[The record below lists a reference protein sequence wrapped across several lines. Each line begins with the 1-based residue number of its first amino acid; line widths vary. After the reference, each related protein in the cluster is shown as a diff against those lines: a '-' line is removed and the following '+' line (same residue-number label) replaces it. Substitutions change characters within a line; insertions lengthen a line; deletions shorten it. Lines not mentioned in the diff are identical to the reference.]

1 MVGFA
6 EEMALV
12 MNRATRYFGLLLMAT
27 LLVARVS
34 ADDLPLPD
42 PDGLDLPLD
51 GSASATEFDGVPL
64 PDAELPPP
72 QDESLDAPSRLVAP
86 SQSMSDTADVRA
98 PLDAAYT
105 DESGMQSAD
114 YTGPMD
120 SEYSEESP
128 AFHPYSWDGEPAP
141 IESSGTWLNRG
152 VWYTEVDAVVLHRIW
167 ARGDMFVAAEDPLV
181 TQPNTFQAV
190 GLGLSTNRTLYLP
203 VAHPGGDAG
212 VRGTLG
218 RFLFRDSHNRD
229 HTMEFTAWSA
239 GNWVSDEKITSQ
251 DPNGLFVTFNLAGE
265 NGFFDGSTLQHII
278 YDSQLNSFEM
288 NYRLKKR
295 LGRDQLVMDPN
306 GSWRRES
313 SNGFNRN
320 YLAGF
325 RFIKVDE
332 TLTWNAEDI
341 LVNGANGKYVID
353 TKNDLFGFQM
363 GEGIEYESGRW
374 SAGVSAKLGL
384 FWNNADAHQQ
394 LLLSAN
400 PEDDFDRRNSE
411 SELSFLGEAE
421 VLGRWHITPNASLRA
436 GLEFLVIDSL
446 ALAPRQIDF
455 IGGTN
460 NIETGGNPW
469 YIGGL
474 LGFECYW

>member
-1 MVGFA
+1 M
-6 EEMALV
+6 
-12 MNRATRYFGLLLMAT
+12 MNRATCYFGLLLTA
-27 LLVARVS
+27 LVLVGRVS
-34 ADDLPLPD
+34 ADDWALPD
-42 PDGLDLPLD
+42 PDGLDLPFD
-51 GSASATEFDGVPL
+51 GSANDREYDGIPL

-72 QDESLDAPSRLVAP
+72 QSQSTDGPSRLVTPPQSTSQMFSAP
-86 SQSMSDTADVRA
+86 A
-98 PLDAAYT
+98 PLNPAST
-105 DESGMQSAD
+105 DEGGQHTGD
-114 YTGPMD
+114 YSGPMD
-120 SEYSEESP
+120 AEYSEEDP
-128 AFHPYSWDGEPAP
+128 TFHPYAWDGQPAP

-152 VWYTEVDAVVLHRIW
+152 VWYTEIDAVIIHRIW
-167 ARGDMFVAAEDPLV
+167 ARGDMFVAAEDPNV
-181 TQPNTFQAV
+181 TIPNSFPAV
-190 GLGLSTNRTLYLP
+190 GLLLNTNRTMYLP

-229 HTMEFTAWSA
+229 HTLEFTTWAA

-251 DPNGLFVTFNLAGE
+251 DPNGLFVTFNLAGA
-265 NGFFDGSTLQHII
+265 NGFFDGSTLQHMI
-278 YDSQLNSFEM
+278 YDSQLNSFEL
-288 NYRLKKR
+288 NYRMKKR

-306 GSWRRES
+306 GNWRRES
-313 SNGFNRN
+313 SSGFNRN

-325 RFIKVDE
+325 RMFRVDE
-332 TLTWNAEDI
+332 TLTWTADNI

-394 LLLSAN
+394 MLLSAN
-400 PEDDFDRRNSE
+400 PQNDFNRRNSE
-411 SELSFLGEAE
+411 SELSFMGEAE
-421 VLGRWHITPNASLRA
+421 VLGRWHITPNASLRC
-436 GLEFLVIDSL
+436 GLEFLVLDSL

-460 NIETGGNPW
+460 HIETGGNPW

>member
-1 MVGFA
+1 M
-6 EEMALV
+6 
-12 MNRATRYFGLLLMAT
+12 MNRATCYFGLLLTAT
-27 LLVARVS
+27 LLVGHVS
-34 ADDLPLPD
+34 AEDLPMPD

-51 GSASATEFDGVPL
+51 SSTNASEFDGIPL

-72 QDESLDAPSRLVAP
+72 ADESNDVPSRLVAP
-86 SQSMSDTADVRA
+86 PGSLSNSANA
-98 PLDAAYT
+98 PSPLDPAYT
-105 DESGMQSAD
+105 DERGLSDGD

-120 SEYSEESP
+120 AEYAEGDGE
-128 AFHPYSWDGEPAP
+128 FHAYEWDGDPAP

-152 VWYTEVDAVVLHRIW
+152 VWYTEMDAVVLHRIW
-167 ARGDMFVAAEDPLV
+167 ARGYMFVAAEDPNV
-181 TQPNTFQAV
+181 TIANSLPAV
-190 GLGLSTNRTLYLP
+190 GLLLQTNRVMDLP
-203 VAHPGGDAG
+203 SSHPGGDAG

-229 HTMEFTAWSA
+229 HTLEFTTWAA
-239 GNWVSDEKITSQ
+239 GNWVSDQKITSA

-265 NGFFDGSTLQHII
+265 NGFFDGSTLQHMI
-278 YDSQLNSFEM
+278 YDSQLNSFEL

-306 GSWRRES
+306 GNWRRES
-313 SNGFNRN
+313 STGFNRN

-325 RFIKVDE
+325 RMFQVDE
-332 TLTWNAEDI
+332 TLTWTAEDI

-384 FWNNADAHQQ
+384 FWNNANAHQQ
-394 LLLSAN
+394 MLLSAN
-400 PEDDFDRRNSE
+400 PEDDFNRTNAE
-411 SELSFLGEAE
+411 SELSFMGEAE
-421 VLGRWHITPNASLRA
+421 VLARWHITPNASLRA
-436 GLEFLVIDSL
+436 GLEFLVLDSL

-460 NIETGGNPW
+460 KIETGGNPW